1 MVGLGLG
8 AHRVEEGGVGWAP
21 SEYNELKT
29 RRLGRC
35 SDLLN
40 LCQGCAAR

>member
-1 MVGLGLG
+1 MEGVGLR
-8 AHRVEEGGVGWAP
+8 ARRVEGGLGWAP